1 MLLAV
6 VSGLV
11 AIISPFWGL
20 IFWTVNIC
28 DLLRKKAKDVN
39 IGFAIF
45 GVVVVISSLSMGL
58 DLLRIGDVVIGIGIA
73 SYLFTS
79 LYMTKGFQVSFSAF
93 ALFQCS
99 YGLIRKYLFVDNL
112 QQAKELILSQLEASK
127 ELLQNY
133 SEIEAEYVKMI
144 DFYFQNSE
152 LFWIVPMIFALVVG
166 MIFSRKNVLM
176 KFHTI
181 AFKLP
186 DNLVFVMM
194 LGMALAV
201 FKQTRFIGLP
211 VTLTFAT
218 MLVIQGFPIVWLW
231 LLGSTFNNTLLRI
244 LTYIIILIN
253 FHIFIM
259 ISCVVG
265 LIDIWFNLKNGVQKN
280 EININ

>member
-6 VSGLV
+6 VSSLV

-45 GVVVVISSLSMGL
+45 GGVVLVSSFLMGL
-58 DLLRIGDVVIGIGIA
+58 DLLRIVDVIVGVGV
-73 SYLFTS
+73 STYLFTS
-79 LYMTKGFQVSFSAF
+79 LYLKKGFRISFSAF
-93 ALFQCS
+93 ALFQGC
-99 YGLIRKYLFVDNL
+99 YGLLRKYLFVDNL
-112 QQAKELILSQLEASK
+112 QQSKDLILSQLEASK

-133 SEIEAEYVKMI
+133 PNLESEYLRMIES
-144 DFYFQNSE
+144 YFNNIE
-152 LFWIVPMIFALVVG
+152 LFWLVPMIFALVIG
-166 MIFSRKNVLM
+166 TIFSRKNVLM

-181 AFKLP
+181 AYKLP
-186 DNLVFVMM
+186 DNLVLLMM
-194 LGMALAV
+194 LGMALAI
-201 FKQTRFIGLP
+201 FKQTRFIGIP
-211 VTLTFAT
+211 VTITFVT
-218 MLVIQGFPIVWLW
+218 MLTIQGFPIVWLW

-244 LTYIIILIN
+244 LTYIIILLN

-265 LIDIWFNLKNGVQKN
+265 LIDIWFNLKNGVQK
-280 EININ
+280 

>member
-6 VSGLV
+6 VSSLV

-45 GVVVVISSLSMGL
+45 GGVVLVSSFLMGL
-58 DLLRIGDVVIGIGIA
+58 DLLRIVDVIVGVGV
-73 SYLFTS
+73 STYLFTS
-79 LYMTKGFQVSFSAF
+79 LYLKKGFRISFSAF
-93 ALFQCS
+93 ALFQGC
-99 YGLIRKYLFVDNL
+99 YGLLRKYLFVDNL
-112 QQAKELILSQLEASK
+112 QQSKDLILSQLEASK

-133 SEIEAEYVKMI
+133 PNVEAEYLRMI
-144 DFYFQNSE
+144 DTYFNYID
-152 LFWIVPMIFALVVG
+152 LFWLFPMIFALVIG
-166 MIFSRKNVLM
+166 TLFTRKNVLM
-176 KFHTI
+176 KFHAI
-181 AFKLP
+181 AYKLP
-186 DNLVFVMM
+186 DNLVLIMM
-194 LGMALAV
+194 LGMALAI

-211 VTLTFAT
+211 VTLTFFT
-218 MLVIQGFPIVWLW
+218 MLTIQGFPIVWLW

-244 LTYIIILIN
+244 LTYIIILLN

-265 LIDIWFNLKNGVQKN
+265 LIDIWFNLKNGVQK
-280 EININ
+280 